1 MTETYVVL
9 CVMYHIHVHMVQAL
23 NNIIKFKFQFLK
35 FVYHKWG

>member
-9 CVMYHIHVHMVQAL
+9 CVMYHIHVQAL